1 MKSLKITLKSFEYEP
16 NIFSLVN
23 VKVNFNFETHE
34 TKYVLMILVDTF
46 DVTSLLHR
54 VKSVRVRSYSGP
66 YFPAIGLNTD
76 QNNTE
81 YGHFLRSV
89 GFVSNI
95 NLNWRLSKTWLG
107 YYSQIYRNRQTFYHV
122 SCSFNQKRYATETRK
137 LHAWFVVPCTISH
150 RLQHLG
156 NIRVPLFTAGFW

>member
-89 GFVSNI
+89 G
-95 NLNWRLSKTWLG
+95 LLRLD
-107 YYSQIYRNRQTFYHV
+107 
-122 SCSFNQKRYATETRK
+122 
-137 LHAWFVVPCTISH
+137 
-150 RLQHLG
+150 
-156 NIRVPLFTAGFW
+156 